1 MPIRDIANTNNF
13 PFHLAMSNPIEIKNI
28 SENVNIDVPRGRST
42 TLSPNSSRV
51 SFIYSDLLSQLYT
64 DRIEVE
70 NEKLFCDEQVESVTT
85 FKLGSDCNLG
95 KKLE

>member
-1 MPIRDIANTNNF
+1 
-13 PFHLAMSNPIEIKNI
+13 MSNLIEINNI

-42 TLSPNSSRV
+42 TLSPNSSRE

-70 NEKLFCDEQVESVTT
+70 NEKLF
-85 FKLGSDCNLG
+85 
-95 KKLE
+95 